1 MAQRGIRRPSLEVI
15 SGGQKID
22 RIKVTPRAAAG
33 WFLRDMAEASG
44 YLPATSSRGTRMLS
58 VYATYR
64 PMLTAPDPWY
74 FAGIIAL
81 EGCKVTDFYPT
92 AISTEVMREIFDQAD
107 RAVGRDGSD
116 VATLA
121 FLAMGRL
128 GIGTVLLR
136 GKAPD
141 SVLGQI
147 MMILLGSA
155 KSAARHMPAPEA
167 HRQLRAALKTGS
179 PVWWK
184 MFHRRYALDLDA
196 AEAGLMQAA
205 E

>member
-1 MAQRGIRRPSLEVI
+1 MAKRVIKRVPLAVVGGGAKIQRV
-15 SGGQKID
+15 
-22 RIKVTPRAAAG
+22 KVTPRAAAG

-58 VYATYR
+58 PYATYR

-81 EGCKVTDFYPT
+81 EGCKVPDYSPPDK
-92 AISTEVMREIFDQAD
+92 SGEVMREIFDQAD
-107 RAVGRDGSD
+107 RAVGRDGTD

-121 FLAMGRL
+121 FLTMGRL

-136 GKAPD
+136 FKAPD
-141 SVLGQI
+141 SLLGKI
-147 MMILLGSA
+147 MMILMGSA
-155 KSAARHMPAPEA
+155 KSAAAHMPAPEA

-184 MFHRRYALDLDA
+184 MFHRRFELDLDA
-196 AEAGLMQAA
+196 APADVMQAA

>member
-1 MAQRGIRRPSLEVI
+1 MAKRI
-15 SGGQKID
+15 SKRLPLSVVGGGAKIE
-22 RIKVTPRAAAG
+22 RIKVTPREAAG

-81 EGCKVTDFYPT
+81 EGCKVPDFFASET
-92 AISTEVMREIFDQAD
+92 SSDVMREIFDQAD
-107 RAVGRDGSD
+107 RAVGREGTD

-121 FLAMGRL
+121 FLTMGRL

-141 SVLGQI
+141 SMLGKI
-147 MMILLGSA
+147 MMILIGSP
-155 KSAARHMPAPEA
+155 KAAAPRMPAPEA
-167 HRQLRAALKTGS
+167 HRQLRAALKTGA

-184 MFHRRYALDLDA
+184 MFHRRYELDVDA
-196 AEAGLMQAA
+196 PAFEMQAA